1 MLGRFLDDS
10 YAPAVRRD
18 VTTATLSRLAAN
30 ACYRYSAPFLAT
42 IADGLGVTLSE
53 IGIAVAVTELIGLSA
68 PLVGRRVDRLPHR
81 TSMLGALVG
90 VGAGSIVAASSTG
103 VPMFVAGLIVLSI
116 AKITFDVA
124 LGAWIASHVPYE
136 RRGRVVGLIETS
148 WALGLLAGVSTMGAV
163 AALSNW
169 RWGFVAG
176 AAMVAVAAFAITVR
190 LGEERSSGAV
200 GQEPR
205 HAHPATP
212 RSSNPLR
219 LGARA
224 KWIVAGMFG
233 LMAASQTLF
242 VTFGAWLEDDYGFGA
257 GFLAAASFGLGA
269 LELVASSTAAAR
281 TDKWGKE
288 RSVLLGA
295 GVMIPTG
302 LLLAVAN
309 GVVVPGLILLGIF
322 IAGFEFAIVSA
333 LSMGSQLVPG
343 APARGLGAVIAAG
356 TTGRAVAT
364 VPTTWLYERQGFWA
378 SALLGV
384 GFAVLTMAAITVA
397 RTTPA
402 DATDRSRVGTRP

>member
-1 MLGRFLDDS
+1 MFGRFLDDS
-10 YAPAVRRD
+10 FAPAIRRD

-42 IADGLGVTLSE
+42 IADGLDVTLSE
-53 IGIAVAVTELIGLSA
+53 LGIAVAVTEFVGLSA
-68 PLVGRRVDRLPHR
+68 PVVGHRVDRLPHR
-81 TSMLGALVG
+81 AAMLGALAG
-90 VGAGSIVAASSTG
+90 VGAGSIIAAASTG
-103 VPMFVAGLIVLSI
+103 VAMFVAGLIVLSI

-176 AAMVAVAAFAITVR
+176 AAMVTAAAVAVAKR
-190 LGEERSSGAV
+190 LGDEPSSAAV
-200 GQEPR
+200 RDEMHR
-205 HAHPATP
+205 AAAATP
-212 RSSNPLR
+212 RPVAPMR
-219 LGARA
+219 LDSRGR
-224 KWIVAGMFG
+224 WIVAAMFG

-242 VTFGAWLEDDYGFGA
+242 VTFGAWLQNDFGFGA
-257 GFLAAASFGLGA
+257 GFLAAAAFGLGA

-281 TDKWGKE
+281 TDRWGKE

-295 GVMIPTG
+295 GSMIPAG
-302 LLLAVAN
+302 LLLVAAN
-309 GVVVPGLILLGIF
+309 SVVVPGLVLLGIF
-322 IAGFEFAIVSA
+322 VAGFEFAIVSA

-343 APARGLGAVIAAG
+343 APARGLGIVIAAG

-364 VPTTWLYERQGFWA
+364 VPTTWLYERHGIWA

-384 GFAVLTMAAITVA
+384 GFACLTMAAMMVA
-397 RTTPA
+397 R
-402 DATDRSRVGTRP
+402 RSVCASSLTRVSIRP

>member
-1 MLGRFLDDS
+1 MFGRFLDDS
-10 YAPAVRRD
+10 FAPAIRRD

-42 IADGLGVTLSE
+42 IADGLDVTLSE
-53 IGIAVAVTELIGLSA
+53 LGIAVAVTEFVGLSA
-68 PLVGRRVDRLPHR
+68 PVVGHRVDRLPHR
-81 TSMLGALVG
+81 AAMLGALAG
-90 VGAGSIVAASSTG
+90 VGAGSIIAASSTG
-103 VPMFVAGLIVLSI
+103 VAMFVAGLIVLSI

-176 AAMVAVAAFAITVR
+176 AAMVTAAAVAVAKR
-190 LGEERSSGAV
+190 LGDEPSSAAVRDKMHRAAAATSRSLA
-200 GQEPR
+200 PM
-205 HAHPATP
+205 
-212 RSSNPLR
+212 R
-219 LGARA
+219 LDSRGR
-224 KWIVAGMFG
+224 WIVAAMFG

-242 VTFGAWLEDDYGFGA
+242 VTFGAWLQDDFGFGA
-257 GFLAAASFGLGA
+257 GFLAAAAFGLGA

-281 TDKWGKE
+281 TDRWGKE

-295 GVMIPTG
+295 GSMIPAG
-302 LLLAVAN
+302 LLLVAAN
-309 GVVVPGLILLGIF
+309 SVVVPGLVLLGIF
-322 IAGFEFAIVSA
+322 VAGFEFAIVSA

-364 VPTTWLYERQGFWA
+364 VPTTWLYERHGISA

-384 GFAVLTMAAITVA
+384 GFACLTMAAMTVA
-397 RTTPA
+397 R
-402 DATDRSRVGTRP
+402 RSVCASSLTRVSIRP